1 MSSKGYGYQYE
12 TSPRKIEHEYDIPK
26 KKRKTVKNK
35 APKVKIK
42 SEKFKEKQKAKDLQ
56 VAKHNFELI
65 MIFAIICILCV
76 MYRTVKINE
85 RFAEVQSLTK
95 QAAEIEKVNSQIAVN
110 VQNSMNLSTIESLAM
125 TNLGMQKLSNKQTVY
140 ITLDKK
146 DYVESNVKHDEKQ
159 DEGFINKIIDKI
171 SDIF

>member
-1 MSSKGYGYQYE
+1 MSNKGYGYQYE

-26 KKRKTVKNK
+26 KKKKIVKK
-35 APKVKIK
+35 KKSKVKIK

-56 VAKHNFELI
+56 VVKRNFELI
-65 MIFAIICILCV
+65 MFLAIISIVAV

-85 RFAEVQSLTK
+85 KFAEVQALTK
-95 QAAEIEKVNSQIAVN
+95 QVAEIEKVNSQIAVN

-125 TNLGMQKLSNKQTVY
+125 TNLGMQKLSSKQTVY
-140 ITLDKK
+140 ITLDKR
-146 DYVESNVKHDEKQ
+146 DYVESNVSPNTNKDES
-159 DEGFINKIIDKI
+159 FISKFLNKI